1 MTQLRLWPQRLVG
14 QVSLVLMLA
23 VLLEFVGSS
32 ILFERSDLYI
42 NRSQQ
47 ARHLAEQLVVTDGL
61 LDDLPPKARPG
72 RARALSTSRIG
83 LSWSQIPTAPPGQDR
98 PADRRLRQQLQ
109 TWEPS
114 LRDRELRIVRRPE
127 RAAFGGAKLKVAL
140 RMRDHS
146 WLMLQTQVRAAPWT
160 MVLGG
165 VGSAFILAL
174 GVLVASILVVR
185 NLSAPLRALASAAN
199 AVGQG
204 APVRIAEEGAGDLKL
219 VAHAFNAMQAR
230 IADLISARTQALAA
244 VGHDLRTPLS
254 RLRLRASFIGDKAA
268 REAMESDVDEM
279 TAMLDSLLAYLG
291 GDEDPEPRR
300 LVDLAAMVMTLADA
314 ATDAGHQASY
324 AGPERLLVEVRP
336 LSMKRALSNVLQN
349 AILYG
354 GRGDISL
361 QRDDDQVV
369 VAVED
374 DGPGIAEADMAQVLE
389 PFSRLD
395 SARARNTS
403 GLGLGLTIVQRIVA
417 REDGVLAFHNRPQG
431 GLRVE
436 IQLPSA

>member
-1 MTQLRLWPQRLVG
+1 MTQRQIWPQRLVG

-32 ILFERSDLYI
+32 ILFERSDLYVS
-42 NRSQQ
+42 RRHQ
-47 ARHLAEQLVVTDGL
+47 ARHLAEQLVVTDSL
-61 LDDLPPKARPG
+61 LDDLPPEARQG

-83 LSWSQIPTAPPGQDR
+83 LSWSQIPTVPPGQDR
-98 PADRRLRQQLQ
+98 PADRGLREQLQ

-114 LRDRELRIVRRPE
+114 LRSRELRIIRRPE
-127 RAAFGGAKLKVAL
+127 RAALGGARLKVAL

-146 WLMLQTQVRAAPWT
+146 WLMLQTQVRAAPWA

-174 GVLVASILVVR
+174 GVLLASILVLR
-185 NLSAPLRALASAAN
+185 NLSAPLRVLARAAD
-199 AVGQG
+199 AAGQG
-204 APVRIAEEGAGDLKL
+204 VPVRIAEEGAGDLKL
-219 VAHAFNAMQAR
+219 VAKAFNAMQAR
-230 IADLISARTQALAA
+230 ITHLISARTQALAA

-254 RLRLRASFIGDKAA
+254 RLRLRASFVDDKVA
-268 REAMESDVDEM
+268 REAMEADVDEM

-300 LVDLAAMVMTLADA
+300 LVDLAAMAMTLVDA
-314 ATDAGHQASY
+314 ATDAGHQARY
-324 AGPERLLVEVRP
+324 AGPERLLVEVRS
-336 LSMKRALSNVLQN
+336 LSMKRALGNLLQN

-354 GRGDISL
+354 GRGDVIL
-361 QRDDDQVV
+361 RRDDGQVV
-369 VAVED
+369 IAVED

-403 GLGLGLTIVQRIVA
+403 GLGLGLTIVHRIVH
-417 REDGVLAFHNRPQG
+417 REGGTLAFHNRPEG

-436 IQLPSA
+436 IRLPSA